1 MASSDDEEEKIS
13 EKYVP
18 EESIKIKPVVVENK
32 IERNNR
38 IKNNESKVI
47 IKETKDTE
55 HKIIRPIASKVP
67 HQSSSSPSKS
77 SLQSMSLSYSNN
89 VTETGSVSV
98 KIQSSYPSNKLSNS
112 TSKVVEEERQV
123 KQMNLLVN
131 INGEENLIKRPLDI
145 VRQTSSNNL
154 LKQPPKY
161 QFGDGMFKYKMMP
174 AANGQDGQNESK
186 MNAFNYPNYDYS
198 EQMNYNRIFPEG

>member
-1 MASSDDEEEKIS
+1 MASSDDEEQKVS

-18 EESIKIKPVVVENK
+18 EENIKIKPVVVENK

-77 SLQSMSLSYSNN
+77 NLQSMSLSYSNN

-98 KIQSSYPSNKLSNS
+98 KIQPSYPSNKLSNS

-123 KQMNLLVN
+123 KQMNLLAN
-131 INGEENLIKRPLDI
+131 IN
-145 VRQTSSNNL
+145 
-154 LKQPPKY
+154 
-161 QFGDGMFKYKMMP
+161 
-174 AANGQDGQNESK
+174 
-186 MNAFNYPNYDYS
+186 
-198 EQMNYNRIFPEG
+198 